1 MNGISKRG
9 ITLLAT
15 ARRFEGR
22 GDDTL
27 GATTE
32 ILLGEATE
40 TGKETIA
47 DMVRNIVAMLGE
59 DPNREGLRKTPERYE
74 KALRFLTS
82 GYNQNIKSVLNG
94 ATFSV
99 QYDEMVI
106 VRDIEFF
113 SLCEHHLLPFFGQAH
128 VAYLPNQRVLGLSKI
143 ARLVN
148 MFARRLQI
156 QERMTFQI
164 AQSIEENIGPQ
175 GVGVIIEARH
185 LCMQMR
191 GVEKQHGQAV
201 TSAMLGSF
209 RDSKQTRDE
218 FLSLIRQRKG

>member
-1 MNGISKRG
+1 MTKP
-9 ITLLAT
+9 
-15 ARRFEGR
+15 
-22 GDDTL
+22 
-27 GATTE
+27 TE
-32 ILLGEATE
+32 ILLHDTNMQVPREN
-40 TGKETIA
+40 IA
-47 DMVRNIVAMLGE
+47 GLVRKMIALIGE
-59 DPNREGLRKTPERYE
+59 DPNREGLRKTPERFE

-82 GYNQNIKSVLNG
+82 GYNQNVENVLNG

-99 QYDEMVI
+99 HYDEMV
-106 VRDIEFF
+106 VVKDIEFF
-113 SLCEHHLLPFFGQAH
+113 SLCEHHLLPFFGKAH
-128 VAYLPNQRVLGLSKI
+128 VAYLPSKKVLGLSKI

-156 QERMTFQI
+156 QERMTSQI
-164 AQSIEENIGPQ
+164 AQAIEERVSPE

-209 RDSKQTRDE
+209 RHNKQTRDE
-218 FLSLIRQRKG
+218 FLSLVRSKQH